1 MGIKDKLKEN
11 SNKLLNIASE
21 NATKAFD
28 YPKIKSQQLKDAIN
42 LKIREKAI
50 LATKARLVEN
60 YKTFDDYSDEQLEI
74 IIADEERKIVDDL
87 KTKSLVVALAALGLN
102 FFVQRYIMFK
112 QVKSALFWYYLF
124 KFRRRVILIVL
135 LLVIAFFANAIY
147 GDVIEYLKLKD
158 RLEFL
163 EIALISKW
171 TVIIFNIVFSSYL
184 ILTIF
189 KKEEKEQKNV
199 EVKKEIQKKEEKFT
213 KREKEFLYK
222 KKLKT
227 KADLLV
233 EK

>member
-1 MGIKDKLKEN
+1 MGIKNKLKEN

-21 NATKAFD
+21 NTTKVFD
-28 YPKIKSQQLKDAIN
+28 YSKIKSQQLKDSIN

-74 IIADEERKIVDDL
+74 IIADEERKIIDDL

-102 FFVQRYIMFK
+102 FFVQENIMFK

-124 KFRRRVILIVL
+124 KFRRREI
-135 LLVIAFFANAIY
+135 LVIALFANAIY
-147 GDVIEYLKLKD
+147 GDVVEYLKLKD
-158 RLEFL
+158 KLEFL
-163 EIALISKW
+163 EVALISKW
-171 TVIIFNIVFSSYL
+171 AIIIFNIVFSVYL
-184 ILTIF
+184 LLSIF
-189 KKEEKEQKNV
+189 KKEDKEQKNI
-199 EVKKEIQKKEEKFT
+199 EIKKELPKKEEKFT
-213 KREKEFLYK
+213 QREKEFLYK

-227 KADLLV
+227 NADLLV